1 MPPIYLIIL
10 LIAACAVFVGLI
22 IYYFTKGKKLRQ
34 QREDNEAFM
43 QEHKQTVELYVI
55 DKKNL
60 AISESGLPKSV
71 IDSMSKRQQKKKM
84 PIAKVKFNQNI
95 LSLVADREVF
105 KNLPVKSNVRAVVS
119 GIYLTE
125 FVPLKGA
132 KMAEVHAGKK
142 KKKSN
147 NN

>member
-1 MPPIYLIIL
+1 MPIYLIIL
-10 LIAACAVFVGLI
+10 LIAAIAVFIGVI
-22 IYYFTKGKKLRQ
+22 IYYFKRGKKLRQ
-34 QREDNEAFM
+34 QREDNEQFM
-43 QEHKQTVELYVI
+43 HDHKQTVELYVI

-60 AISESGLPKSV
+60 PIVDSGLPKSV

-84 PIAKVKFNQNI
+84 PMVKVKFNQNI

-132 KMAEVHAGKK
+132 RMAEVHASKK
-142 KKKSN
+142 KKKN
-147 NN
+147 TNK